1 MIVAILT
8 AVALLALAM
17 FFVAW
22 AKYLDEKESRLKKEL
37 EFGTQLEN
45 IGRAREVDRR
55 FIDRLLD
62 ENKMYANAY
71 KDFCEKNIRL
81 QERLSAELCPTNNH
95 IWVNGVCVKCGRMQD
110 E

>member
-1 MIVAILT
+1 MIVPILA
-8 AVALLALAM
+8 AVALLALAL
-17 FFVAW
+17 FIVAW
-22 AKYLDEKESRLKKEL
+22 AKYLDEKEARQKKEL
-37 EFGTQLEN
+37 EFRTQLEN

-62 ENKMYANAY
+62 ENEMYANAY
-71 KDFCEKNIRL
+71 KNFCEKNIRL

-95 IWVNGVCVKCGRMQD
+95 VWINGVCKKCGRIK